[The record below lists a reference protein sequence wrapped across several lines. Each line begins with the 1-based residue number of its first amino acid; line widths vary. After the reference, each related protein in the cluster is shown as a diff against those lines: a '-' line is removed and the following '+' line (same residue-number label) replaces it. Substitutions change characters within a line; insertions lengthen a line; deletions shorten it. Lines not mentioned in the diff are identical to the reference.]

1 MRAAR
6 AGVLLV
12 GVLIAAAA
20 VVVVVL
26 LGTGGG
32 SDEQA
37 IRDVIEELFVGFE
50 EQNAEKL
57 AGVFSAECGEM
68 FDDAIAALQE
78 FQSSGD
84 EIDFELAGV
93 DIRNLEEDSAEALP
107 QGFVTIDE
115 QRSPL
120 TAEDEDYT
128 PLVKED
134 GDWKIA
140 ACDLFE

>member
-6 AGVLLV
+6 V
-12 GVLIAAAA
+12 GVLFVGGLIAVAA
-20 VVVVVL
+20 VVVAVL

-32 SDEQA
+32 GDEEA
-37 IRDVIEELFVGFE
+37 IEDVINELFAGFE

-57 AGVFSAECGEM
+57 AGVFAAECGDM

-78 FQSSGD
+78 FQSAGD
-84 EIDFELAGV
+84 EIGFEIAGV
-93 DIRNLEEDSAEALP
+93 DVRNQEEDTAEALP
-107 QGFVTIDE
+107 QGFIIIDE

-120 TAEDEDYT
+120 TEEGEDYT

>member
-1 MRAAR
+1 M
-6 AGVLLV
+6 LFV
-12 GVLIAAAA
+12 GGLIAVAA
-20 VVVVVL
+20 VVVAVL

-32 SDEQA
+32 GDEEA
-37 IRDVIEELFVGFE
+37 IEDVINELFAGFE

-57 AGVFSAECGEM
+57 AGVFAAECGDM

-78 FQSSGD
+78 FQSAGD
-84 EIDFELAGV
+84 EIGFEIAGV
-93 DIRNLEEDSAEALP
+93 DVRNQEEDTAEALP
-107 QGFVTIDE
+107 QGFIIIDE

-120 TAEDEDYT
+120 TEEGEDYT

>member
-1 MRAAR
+1 
-6 AGVLLV
+6 VLLV
-12 GVLIAAAA
+12 GLLIAVAA
-20 VVVVVL
+20 VAVAVL

-32 SDEQA
+32 SDEEA
-37 IRDVIEELFVGFE
+37 IEGVIEELFAGFE
-50 EQNAEKL
+50 EKNAEKL
-57 AGVFSAECGEM
+57 AGVFAAECGDM

-84 EIDFELAGV
+84 EIDFEIAGV
-93 DIRNLEEDSAEALP
+93 DVRNLQEDTAEALP
-107 QGFVTIDE
+107 QGFVIIDE
-115 QRSPL
+115 ERAPL

>member
-1 MRAAR
+1 M
-6 AGVLLV
+6 LLV

-32 SDEQA
+32 GDEEA
-37 IRDVIEELFVGFE
+37 IEDVINELFAGFE

-57 AGVFSAECGEM
+57 AGVFAAACGDM

-78 FQSSGD
+78 FQSAGD
-84 EIDFELAGV
+84 EIEFEIAGV
-93 DIRNLEEDSAEALP
+93 DVRNLEEDTAEALP
-107 QGFVTIDE
+107 QGFIIIDE
-115 QRSPL
+115 KRSSL
-120 TAEDEDYT
+120 TEEEEEYT

>member
-1 MRAAR
+1 M
-6 AGVLLV
+6 LFV
-12 GVLIAAAA
+12 GVLIAVAA
-20 VVVVVL
+20 VVVAVL

-32 SDEQA
+32 SDEEA
-37 IRDVIEELFVGFE
+37 IEDVMRELFAGFE

-57 AGVFSAECGEM
+57 AGVFAAGCGDM

-78 FQSSGD
+78 FQSAGD
-84 EIDFELAGV
+84 EIGFEIAGV
-93 DIRNLEEDSAEALP
+93 DVRNQEEDTAEALP
-107 QGFVTIDE
+107 QGFLIIDE

-120 TAEDEDYT
+120 TEEGEDYT